1 MLTYPFYPLSKPVTP
16 MVRCVRYVF
25 CFPTVQAPLLAVPF
39 RRSRTAKI
47 ITFREKMPS
56 LP

>member
-16 MVRCVRYVF
+16 MVRCVRYVS

-39 RRSRTAKI
+39 RRSRTTKI